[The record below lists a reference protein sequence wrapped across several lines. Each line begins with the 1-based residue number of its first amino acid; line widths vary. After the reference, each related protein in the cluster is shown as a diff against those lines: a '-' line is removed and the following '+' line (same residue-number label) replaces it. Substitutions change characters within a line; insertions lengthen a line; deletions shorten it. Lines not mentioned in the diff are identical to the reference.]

1 MLMMLRDNPY
11 SKVLFLDAKDV
22 SLDANDVK
30 GQSLQ

>member
-1 MLMMLRDNPY
+1 MMLRDNPY

>member
-22 SLDANDVK
+22 FLEVK
-30 GQSLQ
+30 EHSLQ